1 MIPQSWMLW
10 SRSLLSQNRKTLI
23 LLTRTLTLTTV
34 GSQVSQR
41 SKHHRIGTGQ
51 AHLHIIS
58 LQEKAKAKVQED
70 RNLPATGIEAKMT
83 GRSMTVVTISHAPVL
98 AHSFHQ
104 TRAAIAERQDT
115 GAMSVPLSLVW
126 LLSSLDRPLSTR
138 DRTLLPLRSSER
150 ERMTALLR
158 QKLMR
163 C

>member
-1 MIPQSWMLW
+1 MIPQGWMLW
-10 SRSLLSQNRKTLI
+10 SRSLPSQNRRILI

-34 GSQVSQR
+34 GNQARQR

-51 AHLHIIS
+51 VHLHTIS

-70 RNLPATGIEAKMT
+70 RNLPVTGIEAKMT
-83 GRSMTVVTISHAPVL
+83 GRSTTLVIIGHALVRV
-98 AHSFHQ
+98 HSFHQ

-138 DRTLLPLRSSER
+138 DRTLLPLRNSER
-150 ERMTALLR
+150 ERE
-158 QKLMR
+158 
-163 C
+163 